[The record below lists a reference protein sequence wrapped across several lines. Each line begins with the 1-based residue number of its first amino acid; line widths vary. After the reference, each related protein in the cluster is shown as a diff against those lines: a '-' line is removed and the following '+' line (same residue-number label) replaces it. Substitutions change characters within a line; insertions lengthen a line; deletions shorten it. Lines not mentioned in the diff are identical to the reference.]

1 MGPEIDLER
10 ALAVARRA
18 AEAAEAVSR
27 RYFKGTV
34 PVETKP
40 DGSPVTAADKECDAA
55 IVAVIRASFPDHAIL
70 TEESGLLGDAEAPYC
85 WIVDPIDGTQQF
97 LEGRDIW
104 GHLVALARGADILA
118 GAIRLPAVGGELWAA
133 RGLGAFRDG
142 KRLAVTRTAD
152 WGRARAVYR
161 SRKRLRESPEGPSI
175 QRLFD
180 TSGRV
185 DYVVGLGSPLEV
197 VQGTAD
203 AWIDAGSKI
212 WDLAAPKAIL
222 EEAGGRMTHFDGSPR
237 LDGGLAV
244 ATNGRLHAH
253 VVAALRTASSTG

>member
-1 MGPEIDLER
+1 MIR
-10 ALAVARRA
+10 
-18 AEAAEAVSR
+18 EA
-27 RYFKGTV
+27 
-34 PVETKP
+34 
-40 DGSPVTAADKECDAA
+40 
-55 IVAVIRASFPDHAIL
+55 FPDHAVL
-70 TEESGLLGDAEAPYC
+70 TEESGSLGNAQSPFR

-97 LEGRDIW
+97 LEGQDVW
-104 GHLVALARGADILA
+104 GHLVALAQGADVLA
-118 GAIRLPAVGGELWAA
+118 GAIRLPAIGSELWAA

-142 KRLAVTRTAD
+142 KRLAVTRTSD

-161 SRKRLRESPEGPSI
+161 SRRRLAASPQASAI

-180 TSGRV
+180 TASRA

-197 VQGTAD
+197 IQGTAD

-212 WDLAAPKAIL
+212 WDLAAPKVIL

-237 LDGGLAV
+237 LDDGLAL

-253 VVAALRTASSTG
+253 VVAALGSR